1 MEVIRNS
8 THNNKNYVIVDTTF
22 VVQKGET
29 NISSPIHIRIDVTK
43 LSEVDR
49 AIIFG
54 KASSVF
60 NHVLTVKNKP
70 QVPVKKPWW
79 KKIFSA

>member
-8 THNNKNYVIVDTTF
+8 THNNKDYVVVDTTF
-22 VVQKGET
+22 VVQKGEAT
-29 NISSPIHIRIDVTK
+29 ISSPIHIRIDVTK

-54 KASSVF
+54 KASNVF
-60 NHVLTVKNKP
+60 NYVITVKNK
-70 QVPVKKPWW
+70 QKVTAKVPWW
-79 KKIFSA
+79 KKIFS